1 MMAEV
6 LVLMRTAVVY
16 CSTKNTP
23 DAAPGQWGSTGL
35 PCRMMM
41 CLWNKGRMLAD
52 KPAARIRTVRQFF
65 LDLVK
70 ERFSAGYVCDAPQ
83 DMLQYAVHLVY
94 YVLVI
99 FDCPHREKFHGT
111 IQLYP
116 VVLSGLAI
124 QCPLC
129 LLPWKE

>member
-1 MMAEV
+1 M
-6 LVLMRTAVVY
+6 LTCTAVVY

-41 CLWNKGRMLAD
+41 CPWNKGRMLAD

-65 LDLVK
+65 LGSCQR
-70 ERFSAGYVCDAPQ
+70 EIFRRVCVRDAPQ